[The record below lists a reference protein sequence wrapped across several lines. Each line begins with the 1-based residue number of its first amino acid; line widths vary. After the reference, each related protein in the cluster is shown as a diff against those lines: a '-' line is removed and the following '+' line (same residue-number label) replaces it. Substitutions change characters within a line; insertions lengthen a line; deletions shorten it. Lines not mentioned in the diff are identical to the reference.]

1 MTTNIRFISAGAGS
15 GKTFR
20 LTEELEKALVEGRAK
35 PEGVIGTTFTKKAAN
50 ELRERVRQ
58 RLIQSGRNALANQMG
73 QALLGTVNS
82 VCGRLLGRFAFEAGL
97 TPELEVVPEED
108 AQLMFNRAV
117 DDAVSVRD
125 VRRMNELSERMGIQ
139 DKRNKKDWRNDL
151 SSIASTARANDMQL
165 EDLSAWGKSSAKD
178 LIGLFPPKAEE
189 NLWGA
194 LGRAVADAIRGI
206 RANGDATKGTDAYL
220 RLLQGLQKDI
230 GEKRLAWSDWVKLS
244 KEGPT
249 KKSMVL
255 AEPVKAAASQYDRHP
270 QLQEDIREYCGNI
283 FRLAAGSLKQY
294 QDMKK
299 KRGMIDFVDQEQ
311 FMLKALDRPDV
322 RAILSEE
329 LDLLLV
335 DEFQDTSPIQ
345 LALFLKLAEAARE
358 AVFVGDIKQA
368 IYGFRGSD
376 PELMLAVQR
385 EIERRGGRPDILET
399 SRRSRPAL
407 IDYTNALFIPAFS
420 DSIPSE
426 RVRLKAHRKEKTG
439 EPAVAHWAL
448 SGKNAQLRIES
459 LALGITKLV
468 KSGYRVVDKDTQEP
482 RPVRYGDIAV
492 LAKMNTHV
500 ADLAKGFAAKGIP
513 TQMERPGLLSTPE
526 ASLALACLR
535 RLADASDTL
544 ASAEIIAL
552 SVGGEPEAWLENR
565 LSYIESGK
573 PWHLWGE
580 GEGFEHPVLTSI
592 SRGRGKIGHLSPAEA
607 LTFVIGIAD
616 IRRTLA
622 AWGPNEW
629 RQRQRLQNIDALV
642 AFAEEYEEHCRT
654 QQQAATIAGLIIWLQ
669 DLQSAGLD
677 TQPGDAKSDAVR
689 VLTHHGAKG
698 LEWPVVIGTDLE
710 DDLKS
715 RVWGLNVVSEK
726 KTVDLKD
733 PLTGRFLRYWP
744 FPFGAQKTGMP
755 VVDAIHGSDFG
766 RLCDA
771 RETEESKRL
780 LYVSLTRARD
790 LLVIPLPGKKT
801 TGEWMGLLQAEWMLP
816 QSKKLKLPDGKEIP
830 SEFWELDAS
839 TAAEP
844 KKAETYRP
852 FWFGQRKE
860 PTEKLPAVLNP
871 SAFELWPKARVREHV
886 PIGEALK
893 ISGASTV
900 ENLGVALHQLIAAE
914 VINPSR
920 ADAEDTARHLI
931 DAWSLTGSLDGGEVV
946 FYIRQFLKHL
956 ENRYKPTRI
965 LAEYPMIHVLK
976 NGQAVKGWVDLL
988 VDTPKGWVIVD
999 HKFTDKPKDVLEIE
1013 ALKYSGQLKAYK
1025 DAVETATKRPVI
1037 DCLVHFPT
1045 FGEML
1050 SLNFGTR

>member
-1 MTTNIRFISAGAGS
+1 MTATIRFISAGAGS

-20 LTEELEKALVEGRAK
+20 LTEELEEALVEGRAK

-117 DDAVSVRD
+117 DDAVSAQD

-139 DKRNKKDWRNDL
+139 DKRNKKDWRSHL
-151 SSIASTARANDMQL
+151 SLIASTARANDVQL
-165 EDLSAWGKSSAKD
+165 EDLAAWGQSSAKE
-178 LIGLFPPKAEE
+178 LIGLFPPKAKG
-189 NLWGA
+189 NLWDE
-194 LGRAVADAIRGI
+194 LGRAVTGAIRGI
-206 RANGDATKGTDAYL
+206 RANGDATKGTEKYL
-220 RLLQGLQKDI
+220 RLLQGLRQDI
-230 GEKRLAWSDWVKLS
+230 DEKRLAWSDWVKLS
-244 KEGPT
+244 KEVPT
-249 KKSMVL
+249 NKSMDL

-270 QLQEDIREYCGNI
+270 QLQEDIREYCESI

-294 QDMKK
+294 QDVKK

-311 FMLKALDRPDV
+311 FMLHALDRPDV

-376 PELMLAVQR
+376 PELMLSVQR
-385 EIERRGGRPDILET
+385 EIKRRGGRPDILET

-426 RVRLKAHRKEKTG
+426 QVRLKPHRKEKTS

-448 SGKNAQLRIES
+448 CGKNAEQRAES

-468 KSGYRVVDKDTQEP
+468 KSGYRVVDKDTEEP
-482 RPVRYGDIAV
+482 RAVCYGDIAV
-492 LAKMNTHV
+492 LAKLNKHV
-500 ADLAKGFAAKGIP
+500 ADLANGFAAKGIP

-526 ASLALACLR
+526 ACLALACLR
-535 RLADASDTL
+535 RMADASDTL
-544 ASAEIIAL
+544 ASAEIMAL
-552 SVGGEPEAWLENR
+552 SDGGEPESWLENR
-565 LSYIESGK
+565 LNYIEPGK
-573 PWHLWGE
+573 PSHLWGE
-580 GEGFEHPVLTSI
+580 VEGFEHPVLTSI
-592 SRGRGKIGHLSPAEA
+592 SRSREKLRYLSPAEA
-607 LTFVIGIAD
+607 LAFVIGIAD
-616 IRRTLA
+616 VRRTIA

-629 RQRQRLQNIDALV
+629 RLRQRLQNVDELI
-642 AFAEEYEEHCRT
+642 AFAENYEEHCRT
-654 QQQAATIAGLIIWLQ
+654 QQQAATIAGLIIWLD
-669 DLQSAGLD
+669 DLQSSELD
-677 TQPGDAKSDAVR
+677 TQPGDAKSNAVR

-698 LEWPVVIGTDLE
+698 LEWPVVIATDL
-710 DDLKS
+710 DGDLKP

-733 PLTGRFLRYWP
+733 PLAGRFLRYWP

-755 VVDAIHGSDFG
+755 VVDAIQRSDFG

-771 RETEESKRL
+771 REREESKRL

-816 QSKKLKLPDGKEIP
+816 QGKKLKLPDGKEIP

-839 TAAEP
+839 TAGET
-844 KKAETYRP
+844 KKTETYRP
-852 FWFGQRKE
+852 FWFGPRKE
-860 PTEKLPAVLNP
+860 PTEKLLAVQNP
-871 SAFELWPKARVREHV
+871 SAIEPWPKARVGEHV
-886 PIGEALK
+886 SIGKDLK
-893 ISGASTV
+893 DRRRRHSGKHRCGSAPTDCGRG
-900 ENLGVALHQLIAAE
+900 NQL
-914 VINPSR
+914 
-920 ADAEDTARHLI
+920 
-931 DAWSLTGSLDGGEVV
+931 VV
-946 FYIRQFLKHL
+946 GR
-956 ENRYKPTRI
+956 
-965 LAEYPMIHVLK
+965 
-976 NGQAVKGWVDLL
+976 
-988 VDTPKGWVIVD
+988 
-999 HKFTDKPKDVLEIE
+999 
-1013 ALKYSGQLKAYK
+1013 
-1025 DAVETATKRPVI
+1025 
-1037 DCLVHFPT
+1037 C
-1045 FGEML
+1045 
-1050 SLNFGTR
+1050 